1 MTNKTFVFVCGP
13 YQGDSHDY
21 RSYEQI
27 EANISQARGA
37 AKRLAI
43 AGIPY
48 FCPHMNSAHMEVIA
62 ATVPV
67 EYWYMMD
74 NIFLDRSSALLM
86 LPNWQYSKGAQTE
99 LKQAE
104 EQKKPVYKMF
114 DSVRGDFE
122 GFEDL
127 QEWWFPPKISSEF
140 DTRNA

>member
-1 MTNKTFVFVCGP
+1 MTKTFVFIAGP

-48 FCPHMNSAHMEVIA
+48 FCPHMNSAHMEIVA

-74 NIFLDRSSALLM
+74 NIFVDRSSALLM
-86 LPNWQYSKGAQTE
+86 LPNWEKSNGAKAE
-99 LKQAE
+99 LDRATSRKT
-104 EQKKPVYKMF
+104 PIYKMF
-114 DSVRGDFE
+114 DSVKGDYA
-122 GFEDL
+122 GFDELVD
-127 QEWWFPPKISSEF
+127 WWFPPKISSEF

>member
-1 MTNKTFVFVCGP
+1 MTKTFVFIAGP

-48 FCPHMNSAHMEVIA
+48 FCPHMNSAHMEIVA

-74 NIFLDRSSALLM
+74 NIFLDRSSALLV
-86 LPNWQYSKGAQTE
+86 LPHWDQSNGVKNE
-99 LKQAE
+99 LDRATSV
-104 EQKKPVYKMF
+104 KKPIYKMF
-114 DSVRGDFE
+114 DSVEGDFA

-127 QEWWFPPKISSEF
+127 QEWWFPPKQEHEF